1 MTDAPKPVPPIRR
14 RQLAY
19 RLAELRD
26 QARMTQ
32 DDAVRATGLSRST
45 ISKIE
50 NAEQAILEKNVRLL
64 ATAYGV
70 GSPELDV
77 LLRMARESNQRG
89 LLVAHA
95 DVAADFARDYIRLES
110 YASEVWTLE
119 TAHVPGI
126 LQTREHTRALRRVWK
141 PDATEDDLRRAV
153 ELRAERQR
161 RLTGPAPLRLRVI
174 LDEGVF
180 DRLVG
185 DAGARVGQVDHLVEM
200 SRRPNVVVQL
210 MPKSAGL
217 YRGMDQPFSVLR
229 FDPAPGMDV
238 AYAEGLFSATYHE
251 KPREVVAHVEL
262 FEEIASAALSPA
274 ATRDALATLRGA
286 LGSDD

>member
-1 MTDAPKPVPPIRR
+1 MSDEPKPAPPIRR

-26 QARMTQ
+26 EARMTQ

-64 ATAYGV
+64 AGAYGV
-70 GSPELDV
+70 ASPELDM

-95 DVAADFARDYIRLES
+95 DVVADFARDYVKLES

-119 TAHVPGI
+119 TAFVAGLLQVPEYI
-126 LQTREHTRALRRVWK
+126 RAVRLVSK
-141 PDATEDDLRRAV
+141 PDATEAELRQAV

-161 RLTGPAPLRLRVI
+161 RLTGPNPPRLRVV

-180 DRLVG
+180 DRVVG
-185 DAGARVGQVDHLVEM
+185 SPDVIAKQIQHLVAM
-200 SRRPNVVVQL
+200 SRLPHIAIQL
-210 MPKSAGL
+210 MPKSAGP
-217 YRGMDQPFSVLR
+217 YRGMGYAFSVLR

-238 AYAEGLFSATYHE
+238 AYAEGWLSATYYE
-251 KPREVVAHVEL
+251 KQREVQAHADL
-262 FEEIASAALSPA
+262 FDQISAAALSPTDTRA
-274 ATRDALATLRGA
+274 ALDTLAGA
-286 LGSDD
+286 LGSSN

>member
-1 MTDAPKPVPPIRR
+1 MSDEPKPAPPIRR

-26 QARMTQ
+26 RARMTQ
-32 DDAVRATGLSRST
+32 DDTVRSTGLSRST

-70 GSPELDV
+70 ASPELDV

-110 YASEVWTLE
+110 YATEVWTLE
-119 TAHVPGI
+119 TAFVAGL
-126 LQTREHTRALRRVWK
+126 LQTPAYIRAVRLVSK
-141 PDATEDDLRRAV
+141 PDASEEELRRAV
-153 ELRAERQR
+153 ELRVERQR
-161 RLTGPAPLRLRVI
+161 RLAGPGRLRLRVL

-180 DRLVG
+180 DRIVG
-185 DAGARVGQVDHLVEM
+185 GTGVVAEQLQHLVEM
-200 SRRPNVVVQL
+200 ADVPDIDLRLV
-210 MPKSAGL
+210 PKAAGP
-217 YRGMDQPFSVLR
+217 YRGMGYSFSVLR
-229 FDPAPGMDV
+229 FEPTPGMDV
-238 AYAEGLFSATYHE
+238 AYAEGLLSATYYE
-251 KPREVVAHVEL
+251 KPREVTAHADL
-262 FEEIASAALSPA
+262 FEAISAVALDPEE
-274 ATRDALATLRGA
+274 TRRSLTTLANAFGRN
-286 LGSDD
+286 D

>member
-1 MTDAPKPVPPIRR
+1 MSDEPKPAPPIRR

-26 QARMTQ
+26 EARMTQ

-64 ATAYGV
+64 AGAYGV
-70 GSPELDV
+70 ASPELDM

-95 DVAADFARDYIRLES
+95 DVVADFARDYVKLES

-119 TAHVPGI
+119 TAFVAGLLQVPEYI
-126 LQTREHTRALRRVWK
+126 RAVRLVSK
-141 PDATEDDLRRAV
+141 PDATEAELRQAV

-161 RLTGPAPLRLRVI
+161 RLTGPNPPRLRVV

-180 DRLVG
+180 DRVVG
-185 DAGARVGQVDHLVEM
+185 SPDVIAKQIQHLVAM
-200 SRRPNVVVQL
+200 SRLPHIAIQL
-210 MPKSAGL
+210 MPKSAGP
-217 YRGMDQPFSVLR
+217 YRGMGYAFSVLR

-238 AYAEGLFSATYHE
+238 AYAEGWLSATYYE
-251 KPREVVAHVEL
+251 KQREVQAHADL
-262 FEEIASAALSPA
+262 FDQISAAALSPA
-274 ATRDALATLRGA
+274 DTRAALDTLAGA
-286 LGSDD
+286 LGNSN